1 MKYTASRLSEGN
13 KAFPIEIHLNE
24 SSVEIKKPGVFSGES
39 KYLNYEDITAIEIDT
54 PMIGFSTIT
63 LYLNGTKVEV
73 HGFSKSDVQEIRKQI
88 DQARSLRKK

>member
-13 KAFPIEIHLNE
+13 KAFPIEIHLND
-24 SSVEIKKPGVFSGES
+24 SNVEIKKPGVFSGES
-39 KYLNYEDITAIEIDT
+39 KYLNYEDITAIEIDS

-73 HGFSKSDVQEIRKQI
+73 HGLSKSDVQEIRKHI